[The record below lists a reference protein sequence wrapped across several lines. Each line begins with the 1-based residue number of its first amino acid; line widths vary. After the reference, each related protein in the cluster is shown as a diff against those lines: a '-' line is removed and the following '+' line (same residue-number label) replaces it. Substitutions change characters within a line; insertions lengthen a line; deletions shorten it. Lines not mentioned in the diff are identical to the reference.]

1 MLPYTW
7 ILLDYQC
14 YELMVA
20 PLILRQLHCF
30 PTEHSVHA
38 LGAECA
44 RLCSVTA
51 ANRRQIIPS
60 NTHIVSCSHDET
72 IRLWDAVS
80 GTPYIASSSAD
91 RTIRLW
97 SAYSGEILANF
108 EAEEIWSIAFSPD
121 GKQIVTGE
129 SSGKEQIWNV
139 DVLL

>member
-1 MLPYTW
+1 ML
-7 ILLDYQC
+7 
-14 YELMVA
+14 
-20 PLILRQLHCF
+20 
-30 PTEHSVHA
+30 
-38 LGAECA
+38 
-44 RLCSVTA
+44 VTA

-80 GTPYIASSSAD
+80 GTPVSVLCGHTGWVCCVAFSPDFKYIASSSAD

-97 SAYSGEILANF
+97 SAYCGEILAIF